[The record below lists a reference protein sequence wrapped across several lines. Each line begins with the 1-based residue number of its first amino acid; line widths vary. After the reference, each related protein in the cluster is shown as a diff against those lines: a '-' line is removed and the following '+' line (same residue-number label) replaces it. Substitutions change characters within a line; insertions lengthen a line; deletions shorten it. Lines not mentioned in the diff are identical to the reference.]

1 MSKLKLY
8 QLLAIVFFIGVLIMN
23 YLANALPLGGNTTGE
38 LSDFYPNLFTPAGF
52 TFSIWG
58 VIYIALLTYIVFQ
71 ARSLFKG
78 KPELSDNVIEEI
90 SPWFILSC
98 VCNMLWIALWHYQ
111 MVLFSVIVMLGILY
125 SLFQIVSRIYANER
139 LGGLY
144 NKFFFKIPF
153 GLYLGWILV
162 ATVANVTTLLVDLNW
177 DGFGLSEV
185 FWTISLLLIATL
197 IAIFTA
203 AKLNNIFIGFS
214 VIWALYGIV
223 SKRFAEIETAP
234 YEVLPY
240 LGIACMVVLTIAVI
254 FVAQRKTVVR
264 VD

>member
-1 MSKLKLY
+1 MSRLKLY
-8 QLLAIVFFIGVLIMN
+8 QFVAIVSFIGVLLLN
-23 YLANALPLGGNTTGE
+23 YLAVSLPLGGNTTGE

-58 VIYIALLTYIVFQ
+58 VIYLALLIYIVFQ
-71 ARSLFKG
+71 AKSLFRG
-78 KPELSDNVIEEI
+78 KPALSDNVVEEI
-90 SPWFILSC
+90 TPWFILSC
-98 VCNMLWIALWHYQ
+98 VCNMLWIVLWHYQ
-111 MVLFSVIVMLGILY
+111 MVLLSVMVMLGILY
-125 SLFQIVSRIYANER
+125 SLFQVVSRLYFNER

-144 NKFFFKIPF
+144 NKLFFKVPF

-162 ATVANVTTLLVDLNW
+162 ATVANTTALLVDLNW
-177 DGFGLSEV
+177 DGFGLSDV
-185 FWTISLLLIATL
+185 FWTISLIVIATL

-203 AKLNNIFIGFS
+203 AKLNNIFVGLS

-234 YEVLPY
+234 YEIIPY
-240 LGIACMVVLTIAVI
+240 LGIACMVVLTIAVFI
-254 FVAQRKTVVR
+254 IAQKKTIAR